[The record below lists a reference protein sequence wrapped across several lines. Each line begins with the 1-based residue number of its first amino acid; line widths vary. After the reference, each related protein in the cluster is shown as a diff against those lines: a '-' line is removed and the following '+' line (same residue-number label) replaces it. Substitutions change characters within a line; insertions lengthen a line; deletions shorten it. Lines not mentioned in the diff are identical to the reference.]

1 MKFKLS
7 LQLYKVNNEDWIDMN
22 YQQNFNTRLDCVQIF
37 DDANIRIGK
46 NILINRLNVLNNEIK
61 FGWLNLNLTSFK
73 LKCKNYF

>member
-1 MKFKLS
+1 MKYKLS

-46 NILINRLNVLNNEIK
+46 K
-61 FGWLNLNLTSFK
+61 Y
-73 LKCKNYF
+73 LKKQT